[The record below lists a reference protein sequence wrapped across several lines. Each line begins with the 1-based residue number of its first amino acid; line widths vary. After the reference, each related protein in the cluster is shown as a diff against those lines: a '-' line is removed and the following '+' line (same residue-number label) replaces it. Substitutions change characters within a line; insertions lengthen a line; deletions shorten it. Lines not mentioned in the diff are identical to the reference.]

1 MLRHTA
7 FDLDLAFSAGYQID
21 LRCFLTVNFFTV
33 EKRMEVGH
41 LKRSS
46 SMTKSRLTVPRQDLL
61 SGALALASLE
71 LQLRGPL
78 MWVSAACFA
87 Q

>member
-1 MLRHTA
+1 V

-21 LRCFLTVNFFTV
+21 SRCFLTVNFFTV

-46 SMTKSRLTVPRQDLL
+46 SMTKSRFPRQDLL

-71 LQLRGPL
+71 LQLRGH
-78 MWVSAACFA
+78 S
-87 Q
+87 